1 MTIPNRISI
10 ALAASF
16 LLLAPMM
23 GLSLVEIGFSLVAAA
38 IVFLLCFALF
48 AAGAMGGGDAKLL
61 TAASLWFGLTSS
73 LVSFLVA
80 VSYAGALVTL
90 LFLLLRWRGA
100 SMLAFGIPLPQSVL
114 GSRKIPYGI
123 AIAIGGLIAFPAS
136 PLADMAMKPARIIIL
151 AVAVVAAG
159 LAGMLAM
166 RLSGHK
172 APQLVE
178 TVVKREP
185 TAKVLVSA
193 DNLPVGSRL
202 GEKSLQWAE
211 WPKGGIAEGF
221 ITSEARPDAIKELN
235 GSVVRLPMFKGEPV
249 RAEKVAD
256 SSSRIMS
263 SLLPSGKRAV
273 ATEISVATGAG
284 GFVLP
289 NDRVDVIM
297 VRDNK
302 DNGGGYVT
310 ENVLNNVR
318 VLAIDQ
324 HIQEAPDG
332 SKSVVGTTAT
342 LELTPD
348 QAKVIAVAQ
357 QMAERLTL
365 ALRSVAD
372 AKEADTEA
380 ADYLLHGGGKAD
392 IQVIKSGSIITGSTQ
407 QTK

>member
-1 MTIPNRISI
+1 
-10 ALAASF
+10 
-16 LLLAPMM
+16 
-23 GLSLVEIGFSLVAAA
+23 
-38 IVFLLCFALF
+38 
-48 AAGAMGGGDAKLL
+48 
-61 TAASLWFGLTSS
+61 
-73 LVSFLVA
+73 
-80 VSYAGALVTL
+80 
-90 LFLLLRWRGA
+90 
-100 SMLAFGIPLPQSVL
+100 
-114 GSRKIPYGI
+114 
-123 AIAIGGLIAFPAS
+123 
-136 PLADMAMKPARIIIL
+136 MKPARIIIL

-159 LAGMLAM
+159 LAGLLAV
-166 RLSGHK
+166 RISGPK
-172 APQLVE
+172 APRMVE
-178 TVVKREP
+178 TVVREP
-185 TAKVLVSA
+185 TVKVLVSA
-193 DNLPVGSRL
+193 ENLPVGSRL
-202 GEKSLQWAE
+202 NENAVE
-211 WPKGGIAEGF
+211 WMDWPRGSVAEGL
-221 ITSEARPDAIKELN
+221 ITDEARPEAITQLQ
-235 GSVVRLPMFKGEPV
+235 GSVVRIPIFKGEPV
-249 RAEKVAD
+249 RAEKIAD

-302 DNGGGYVT
+302 DNSGTFIT

-324 HIQEAPDG
+324 TIQEAPDG

-348 QAKVIAVAQ
+348 QAKVISVAQ

-365 ALRSVAD
+365 ALRSIAD
-372 AKEADTEA
+372 AQEADTDA